1 MKRSDTAET
10 AIAISF
16 LVMNLNT
23 LLARI
28 LRGFF
33 GLFSKKNTFLT
44 WEIKKRY
51 EWKRLAQKK
60 VIIASGCS
68 TPKYLAPVFL
78 TFSASPN

>member
-33 GLFSKKNTFLT
+33 GLFSKKNTLIT
-44 WEIKKRY
+44 WVIKKRY
-51 EWKRLAQKK
+51 DWRKLAKEK
-60 VIIASGCS
+60 VMITLGCS
-68 TPKYLAPVFL
+68 TTKYLAPVFL